1 MVGRCWS
8 ERRCRKMSQRHRGRN
23 LSSWFSSSLAAWTS
37 SFPTIRSFTPWHP
50 ARASP
55 PLSSSTLDLS
65 LERSLFF
72 VALRPSVVV
81 PSLVVCLGLMGALWG
96 LPAPG
101 MPILPTKTVLCP
113 GDQSVLHPSSAI
125 WLHLAAS
132 GPMGSTVGRGW
143 LWTCAHWCNLAFST
157 PGWGKMGFQVSRC
170 PAIDMD
176 MQHHMADL

>member
-1 MVGRCWS
+1 MQSESCGSRNHMVGRCWS

-96 LPAPG
+96 LPCPRDAYPTHKDCAVPWG
-101 MPILPTKTVLCP
+101 PICSASQLC
-113 GDQSVLHPSSAI
+113 
-125 WLHLAAS
+125 HLAPS
-132 GPMGSTVGRGW
+132 CCQWPYGLNCGER
-143 LWTCAHWCNLAFST
+143 LA
-157 PGWGKMGFQVSRC
+157 V
-170 PAIDMD
+170 DMCT
-176 MQHHMADL
+176 LV